1 MKEEDKQSQTN
12 QDFQQNALGKTPTTA
27 LALCGVIIAL
37 SLSFR
42 IAGIDVS
49 DGINRY
55 IGAKATALEL
65 SVQGNTVSDTQ
76 QAFNESLEQRVIFLE
91 KRVEEL
97 STVAHAPKGKLLY
110 KQ

>member
-1 MKEEDKQSQTN
+1 MSKNENSEQKQN
-12 QDFQQNALGKTPTTA
+12 DFQQNALGKTPATA
-27 LALCGVIIAL
+27 LAICGVIIAL

-65 SVQGNTVSDTQ
+65 SVQGNPLSDTQ
-76 QAFNESLEQRVIFLE
+76 QAFNEELEQRIIFLE
-91 KRVEEL
+91 ERVDEL
-97 STVAHAPKGKLLY
+97 SEVAHAPKGKLLY
-110 KQ
+110 R